1 MANERYCGI
10 EKESAYGDILPASDW
25 IDIISGGFKEDNQ
38 FQIPETGRGYDQF
51 HAMLG
56 GYKADGK
63 LEGYLS
69 TETIGIILESI
80 LGTSTPGGSSDPW
93 NHTYLSNKPGN
104 PISLYI
110 GDLVVAGEQKVT
122 SAICKKFELECVA
135 GEIVTW
141 SADFFAKQVEQGALQ
156 APSFDTLDPIVF
168 HETDL
173 KVGAGG
179 SIAAYANAVKLTIER
194 DAPDDGYGLADRMLV
209 RPWYGSVKVSWEM
222 DLYFDRLDDWKRF
235 YDGSTGTSPSTT
247 YTPFLVDLDLIR
259 QAVTDALMIEC
270 DQTVFNTR
278 EANVDRRSRT
288 MEKVEGRSI
297 YDATNTSAL
306 KAMLYNGVESYGA

>member
-1 MANERYCGI
+1 MANERYLGL
-10 EKESAYGDILPASDW
+10 EKEAAYGSILAASDW
-25 IDIISGGFKEDNQ
+25 ADIISGGFKEDNQ

-63 LEGYLS
+63 AEGYLS
-69 TETIGIILESI
+69 TETIGLILESI
-80 LGTSTPGGSSDPW
+80 LGTSTPAGAADPYT
-93 NHTYLSNKPGN
+93 HTFLSNLPGN
-104 PISLYI
+104 PLSMYI

-122 SAICKKFELECVA
+122 SAICTKFELECVA

-141 SADFFAKQVEQGALQ
+141 SADFFAKQVEQSALQ

-168 HETDL
+168 HEGDL
-173 KVGAGG
+173 KVGGG
-179 SIAAYANAVKLTIER
+179 SISAYANAVKLTIER
-194 DAPDDGYGLADRMLV
+194 DAPADGYGLNDRMLV
-209 RPWYGSVKVSWEM
+209 RPYFGSVKVSWEM

-235 YDGSTGTSPSTT
+235 YDGNVGTAPGTT
-247 YTPFLVDLDLIR
+247 YTPFVTDLDLIR
-259 QAVTDALMIEC
+259 TAVTDALMIEC
-270 DQTVFNTR
+270 DKTVYTTR

-297 YDATNTSAL
+297 HDVTNTAAL
-306 KAMLYNGVESYGA
+306 KATLYNAIATY